1 MELHAVSTLPCI
13 LSKIHASVMMVPMT
27 ETEFAERFSDALV
40 SEIKAEMGR
49 QSLSSRALGRLIG
62 KSSQYMSDR
71 LDGGNV
77 KTGRRVILNVW
88 DISSIAKALG
98 LSEVELVSRAESVA
112 LGQVV
117 RASFGRERNV
127 VTPEDTLDYVD
138 APDLDALPHAAKRGI
153 RKADQEPWAE

>member
-1 MELHAVSTLPCI
+1 MQSA
-13 LSKIHASVMMVPMT
+13 MMALMT

-49 QSLSSRALGRLIG
+49 QSLSSRGLGRLIG

-71 LDGGNV
+71 LDGGNT

-98 LSEVELVSRAESVA
+98 ISEIELIQRADNVA
-112 LGQVV
+112 RTRQ
-117 RASFGRERNV
+117 
-127 VTPEDTLDYVD
+127 DYDLVANDSINEFPDGDD
-138 APDLDALPHAAKRGI
+138 ADFDHA
-153 RKADQEPWAE
+153 